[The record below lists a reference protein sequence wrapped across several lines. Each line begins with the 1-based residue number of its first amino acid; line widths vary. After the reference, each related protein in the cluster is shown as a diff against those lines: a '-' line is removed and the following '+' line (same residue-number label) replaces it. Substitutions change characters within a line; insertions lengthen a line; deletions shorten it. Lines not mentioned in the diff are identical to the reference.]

1 MSSADADADG
11 SSDATA
17 APGGATAGDP
27 GDGDNGRYVS
37 GWTPYREWFRD
48 RWAQGGAA
56 AWGTALAHLLVG
68 ALLFALVAGFDLGSL
83 PIGGSLIWFLYLSL
97 TVGVLYVATAPPA
110 EPYVA
115 WLDERWMESD
125 VDKLLIVLGHVVL
138 VFFVFAVALGLP
150 FNGLVGALASVFFF
164 TAVYAMMVLALNLH
178 WGYAGIFN
186 IGIAG
191 FMAVGVYVM
200 AILSGSTDP
209 GPASVPGLGL
219 PLPIGILGGVVAAA
233 LVGLV
238 AALPALRLRADYF
251 AIVTVA
257 LSEII
262 RITLKSTAL
271 QEFTIAGITTG
282 TGGATG
288 ITMPGNPVR
297 LLFYQSF
304 DAGAEPA
311 LLGSVLFPL
320 LEGLRV
326 TLIPPGSSW
335 LGIVPLPAFTLD
347 LAVEPAVIANLAY
360 VLVLAAFVALFYV
373 LLVRTGNSPFG
384 RVLKA
389 IREDEVVAKSLGK
402 DTNRFKIVAFMFG
415 CGLMG
420 LGGIL
425 WQGSQGFTNP
435 GAFRPIITFYIWVAL
450 IIGGAGSN
458 TGSVLGGALFAGAI
472 WEGPVYVRR
481 VVTNF
486 VEFGDTPGT
495 FPAAVA
501 PLIEGK
507 VLPLLSFLLANVS
520 ALRFILVGVILVT
533 LMQRRPEGL
542 LGHRKEEAAAIPL
555 TRPGG
560 GDGDGI
566 GEPTAAAD
574 PVADGGRDDAA
585 DGGAR

>member
-1 MSSADADADG
+1 MSSPAETADAGSTGTADG
-11 SSDATA
+11 SD
-17 APGGATAGDP
+17 GAREIP
-27 GDGDNGRYVS
+27 
-37 GWTPYREWFRD
+37 GWTPYRAWFRQQ
-48 RWAQGGAA
+48 WAQGGAV
-56 AWGTALAHLLVG
+56 AWGTALGHLLVG
-68 ALLFALVAGFDLGSL
+68 LLVFALVVGFDVATL
-83 PIGGSLIWFLYLSL
+83 PVGGSLVWFVYLTV
-97 TVGVLYVATAPPA
+97 TVGVLYAATAPPA

-115 WLDERWMESD
+115 WLDDRWMESD
-125 VDKLLIVLGHVVL
+125 TDKLLIILGHVVL

-150 FNGLVGALASVFFF
+150 FNGLAGALGSVFFF

-200 AILSGSTDP
+200 AILSTPVQG
-209 GPASVPGLGL
+209 GPTAVPGFGL
-219 PLPIGILGGVVAAA
+219 PLPIGILGGVLAAA
-233 LVGLV
+233 VVGLV
-238 AALPALRLRADYF
+238 TALPALRLRADYF

-257 LSEII
+257 FSEIV
-262 RITLKSTAL
+262 RLTLNSRTL
-271 QEFTIAGITTG
+271 QEVTFAGITTG

-288 ITMPGNPVR
+288 KTMPGNPVR
-297 LLFYQSF
+297 LLFFESF
-304 DAGAEPA
+304 EPGAGPA

-320 LEGLRV
+320 FEGLRV
-326 TLIPPGSSW
+326 QLIPPNSS
-335 LGIVPLPAFTLD
+335 LVGVVPLPAFTLD
-347 LAVEPAVIANLAY
+347 LAVEPPVIVNWAY
-360 VLVLAAFVALFYV
+360 VAILAGFVGLFYV

-425 WQGSQGFTNP
+425 WQGSQGFVNP
-435 GAFRPIITFYIWVAL
+435 NGFRPIITFYIWVAL

-458 TGSVLGGALFAGAI
+458 TGSVLGGALFAGLI

-486 VEFGDTPGT
+486 VDFGDTPAT
-495 FPAAVA
+495 FPAAIGPFV
-501 PLIEGK
+501 EGE
-507 VLPLLSFLLANVS
+507 VLPFLAYMLGNVS
-520 ALRFILVGVILVT
+520 ALRFVLVGVILVV
-533 LMQRRPEGL
+533 LMQTRPEGL

-555 TRPGG
+555 GRPTRGS
-560 GDGDGI
+560 GDDA
-566 GEPTAAAD
+566 T
-574 PVADGGRDDAA
+574 DGGNQ
-585 DGGAR
+585 

>member
-1 MSSADADADG
+1 MSSPTESVDTGDRTADA
-11 SSDATA
+11 
-17 APGGATAGDP
+17 GDDDSRTIP
-27 GDGDNGRYVS
+27 

-48 RWAQGGAA
+48 RWSEGGAT
-56 AWGTALAHLLVG
+56 AWATALGHLLVG
-68 ALLFALVAGFDLGSL
+68 GVLFALVAGFDLGTL
-83 PIGGSLIWFLYLSL
+83 PIGGSLIWFVYLSI
-97 TVGVLYVATAPPA
+97 TVGVLYVATAPPS

-115 WLDERWMESD
+115 WLEDRWMESD
-125 VDKLLIVLGHVVL
+125 ADKLLIILGHVVV

-150 FNGLVGALASVFFF
+150 FNGLMGALSSVLFF
-164 TAVYAMMVLALNLH
+164 TAVYAMLVLALNLH
-178 WGYAGIFN
+178 WGYAGVFN

-200 AILSGSTDP
+200 AILSSSTE
-209 GPASVPGLGL
+209 ASATSVPGLGL
-219 PLPIGILGGVVAAA
+219 PLPIGILGGVLAAA

-262 RITLKSTAL
+262 RLTLNSRTL
-271 QEFTIAGITTG
+271 QEFTIAGVTTG

-297 LLFYQSF
+297 LLFYDGF
-304 DAGAEPA
+304 GAGAEPA
-311 LLGSVLFPL
+311 LLGAILFPSFRD
-320 LEGLRV
+320 LRV
-326 TLIPPGSSW
+326 ELIPPGSSW
-335 LGIVPLPAFTLD
+335 LGVVPLPAFTLD
-347 LAVEPAVIANLAY
+347 LAVQPSVISNWAY
-360 VLVLAAFVALFYV
+360 VVVLAGFVALFYV

-389 IREDEVVAKSLGK
+389 IREDEMVAKSLGK

-458 TGSVLGGALFAGAI
+458 TGSVLGGALFAGAL

-481 VVTNF
+481 VVTNY
-486 VEFGDTPGT
+486 VDFGDTPST
-495 FPAAVA
+495 FPAAVG
-501 PLIEGK
+501 PFIEGE
-507 VLPLLSFLLANVS
+507 VLPFLAFMLGNVS
-520 ALRFILVGVILVT
+520 ALRFILVGVILVV

-555 TRPGG
+555 TRP
-560 GDGDGI
+560 
-566 GEPTAAAD
+566 
-574 PVADGGRDDAA
+574 DGGHDAA
-585 DGGAR
+585 DDGGAQ

>member
-1 MSSADADADG
+1 MSSPTESVDPTEDA
-11 SSDATA
+11 
-17 APGGATAGDP
+17 AGDDAAA
-27 GDGDNGRYVS
+27 GDDGREIP

-48 RWAQGGAA
+48 RWSEGGAT
-56 AWGTALAHLLVG
+56 AWATALGHLLVG
-68 ALLFALVAGFDLGSL
+68 GVLFALVAGFDLGTL
-83 PIGGSLIWFLYLSL
+83 PIGGSLVWFVYLSV
-97 TVGVLYVATAPPA
+97 TVAALYVATAPPA

-115 WLDERWMESD
+115 WLEDRWMESD
-125 VDKLLIVLGHVVL
+125 VDKLLIVLGHVVV

-150 FNGLVGALASVFFF
+150 FNGLMGALSSVLFF

-178 WGYAGIFN
+178 WGYAGVFN

-191 FMAVGVYVM
+191 FMAVGVYAM
-200 AILSGSTDP
+200 AILSSPTEAGA
-209 GPASVPGLGL
+209 ASVPGLGL
-219 PLPIGILGGVVAAA
+219 PLPIGILGGVLAAA
-233 LVGLV
+233 IVGLV

-257 LSEII
+257 FSEII
-262 RITLKSTAL
+262 RLTLNSRTL
-271 QEFTIAGITTG
+271 QEFTIAGVTTG

-297 LLFYQSF
+297 LLFYDGF
-304 DAGAEPA
+304 GAGAEPA

-320 LEGLRV
+320 FRGLRIE
-326 TLIPPGSSW
+326 LIPPGSSW
-335 LGIVPLPAFTLD
+335 LGVVPLPAFTLD
-347 LAVEPAVIANLAY
+347 LAVQPSVISNWAY
-360 VLVLAAFVALFYV
+360 VVVLSAFVALFYV

-458 TGSVLGGALFAGAI
+458 TGSVLGGALFAGAL

-481 VVTNF
+481 VVTNY
-486 VEFGDTPGT
+486 VDFGSTPST
-495 FPAAVA
+495 FPGAVA
-501 PLIEGK
+501 PFVEGE
-507 VLPLLSFLLANVS
+507 VLPFLAFLLDNVS
-520 ALRFILVGVILVT
+520 ALRFILVGVILVA

-542 LGHRKEEAAAIPL
+542 LGHRKEEAAAISL

-560 GDGDGI
+560 GGGGGSTTADGD
-566 GEPTAAAD
+566 A
-574 PVADGGRDDAA
+574 VADGGREADG

>member
-1 MSSADADADG
+1 VSSPTESADATEDG
-11 SSDATA
+11 A
-17 APGGATAGDP
+17 AGD
-27 GDGDNGRYVS
+27 DAGREVP

-48 RWAQGGAA
+48 RWSEGGAT
-56 AWGTALAHLLVG
+56 AWATALGHLLVG
-68 ALLFALVAGFDLGSL
+68 GVLFALVAGFDLGTL
-83 PIGGSLIWFLYLSL
+83 PVGGSLVWFVYLSV
-97 TVGVLYVATAPPA
+97 TVAVLYAATAPPS

-115 WLDERWMESD
+115 WLENRWMESD
-125 VDKLLIVLGHVVL
+125 ADKLLIILGHVVV

-150 FNGLVGALASVFFF
+150 FNGLMGALGSVLFFS
-164 TAVYAMMVLALNLH
+164 AVYAMMVLALNLH
-178 WGYAGIFN
+178 WGYAGVFN

-191 FMAVGVYVM
+191 FMAIGVYVM
-200 AILSGSTDP
+200 AILSSPTEAGA
-209 GPASVPGLGL
+209 ASVPGLGL
-219 PLPIGILGGVVAAA
+219 PLPIGILGGVLAAA
-233 LVGLV
+233 FVGLV

-262 RITLKSTAL
+262 RLTLNSRTL
-271 QEFTIAGITTG
+271 QEFTIAGVTTG

-288 ITMPGNPVR
+288 ITMPGNPIR
-297 LLFYQSF
+297 LLFYEGF
-304 DAGAEPA
+304 GAGAEPA

-320 LEGLRV
+320 FRDLRV
-326 TLIPPGSSW
+326 ELIPPGSSW
-335 LGIVPLPAFTLD
+335 LGVVPLPAFTLD
-347 LAVEPAVIANLAY
+347 LVVQPSVISNWAY
-360 VLVLAAFVALFYV
+360 VVVLAGFVGLFYV
-373 LLVRTGNSPFG
+373 LLARTGNSPFG

-458 TGSVLGGALFAGAI
+458 TGSVLGGALFAGAL

-486 VEFGDTPGT
+486 VDFGDTPST
-495 FPAAVA
+495 FPGAVA
-501 PLIEGK
+501 PFVEGE
-507 VLPLLSFLLANVS
+507 VLPFLAFMLDNVS
-520 ALRFILVGVILVT
+520 ALRFILVGVILVM

-555 TRPGG
+555 TRPSGGSDG
-560 GDGDGI
+560 GDAV
-566 GEPTAAAD
+566 P
-574 PVADGGRDDAA
+574 DGGREVAD

>member
-1 MSSADADADG
+1 MSSPTETADASA
-11 SSDATA
+11 AT
-17 APGGATAGDP
+17 GAGD
-27 GDGDNGRYVS
+27 GREIP
-37 GWTPYREWFRD
+37 GWTPYRAWFRD
-48 RWAQGGAA
+48 QWAQGGAV
-56 AWGTALAHLLVG
+56 AWGTALGHLFVGLV
-68 ALLFALVAGFDLGSL
+68 AFALVVGFDVGSL
-83 PIGGSLIWFLYLSL
+83 PIGGSLVWFVYLSL
-97 TVGVLYVATAPPA
+97 TVVVLYAATAPPA

-115 WLDERWMESD
+115 WLDDRWMESD
-125 VDKLLIVLGHVVL
+125 TDKLLIILGHVVA
-138 VFFVFAVALGLP
+138 VFFLFAVALGLP
-150 FNGLVGALASVFFF
+150 FNGLAGALGSVFFF

-200 AILSGSTDP
+200 AILSTPVDA
-209 GPASVPGLGL
+209 GPTGVPGLGL

-233 LVGLV
+233 VVGLV

-262 RITLKSTAL
+262 RLSLNSRVL
-271 QEFTIAGITTG
+271 QEFTVAGVTTG

-288 ITMPGNPVR
+288 KTMPGNPIR
-297 LLFYQSF
+297 LLFYESF
-304 DAGAEPA
+304 DPGAGPA
-311 LLGSVLFPL
+311 LLGSVLFPVF
-320 LEGLRV
+320 EGLRV
-326 TLIPPGSSW
+326 QLIPPNSFLVGV
-335 LGIVPLPAFTLD
+335 VPLPAFTLD
-347 LAVEPAVIANLAY
+347 LAVEPPVIVNWAY
-360 VLVLAAFVALFYV
+360 VAVLVGAVALFYV

-425 WQGSQGFTNP
+425 WQGSQGFANP
-435 GAFRPIITFYIWVAL
+435 NAFRPIITFYIWVAL

-458 TGSVLGGALFAGAI
+458 TGSVLGGALFAGLI

-481 VVTNF
+481 VVTNY
-486 VEFGDTPGT
+486 VELGGTPGT
-495 FPAAVA
+495 FPAAVG
-501 PLIEGK
+501 PFVEGE
-507 VLPLLSFLLANVS
+507 VLPFLAYMLGNIS
-520 ALRFILVGVILVT
+520 ALRFVLVGVILVA
-533 LMQRRPEGL
+533 LMQTRPEGL

-555 TRPGG
+555 GRPTERAGGEGGTPRPTRSRTGA
-560 GDGDGI
+560 
-566 GEPTAAAD
+566 TARR
-574 PVADGGRDDAA
+574 G
-585 DGGAR
+585 

>member
-1 MSSADADADG
+1 MSVVADG
-11 SSDATA
+11 DREV
-17 APGGATAGDP
+17 P
-27 GDGDNGRYVS
+27 

-48 RWAQGGAA
+48 RWAEGGAV
-56 AWGTALAHLLVG
+56 AWGTALGHLLVG
-68 ALLFALVAGFDLGSL
+68 AVVFALVAGFDLGTL
-83 PIGGSLIWFLYLSL
+83 PLGGSLIWFLYLTI
-97 TVGVLYVATAPPA
+97 TVGVLYAATAPPA
-110 EPYVA
+110 EPYVT
-115 WLDERWMESD
+115 WLEDRWMDSD
-125 VDKLLIVLGHVVL
+125 TDKLLIVLGHVVV

-150 FNGLVGALASVFFF
+150 FNGLMGALASVFFF

-178 WGYAGIFN
+178 WGYAGVFN
-186 IGIAG
+186 IGVAG

-200 AILSGSTDP
+200 AILSSPTEG
-209 GPASVPGLGL
+209 GAASVPGLGL
-219 PLPIGILGGVVAAA
+219 PLPIGIAGGVLAAA

-262 RITLKSTAL
+262 RLTLNSRAL
-271 QEFTIAGITTG
+271 QEFSVPWVSLEGGVSLTSRVTG

-288 ITMPGNPVR
+288 ITMPGNPLR
-297 LLFYQSF
+297 LLFYDGF
-304 DAGAEPA
+304 GAGAEPA

-320 LEGLRV
+320 FEGLRIE
-326 TLIPPGSSW
+326 LIPPGSSW

-347 LAVEPAVIANLAY
+347 LAIQPSVISNWAY
-360 VLVLAAFVALFYV
+360 VVVLTGFVALFYV
-373 LLVRTGNSPFG
+373 LLARTGNSPFG

-389 IREDEVVAKSLGK
+389 IREDEIVAQSLGK
-402 DTNRFKIVAFMFG
+402 DTRRFKIVAFMVG

-481 VVTNF
+481 VVTNY
-486 VEFGDTPGT
+486 VEFGDTPST
-495 FPAAVA
+495 FPGAVA
-501 PLIEGK
+501 PFVEGE
-507 VLPLLSFLLANVS
+507 VLPFLAFLLDNVS
-520 ALRFILVGVILVT
+520 ALRFILVGVILVL
-533 LMQRRPEGL
+533 LMQTRPEGL
-542 LGHRKEEAAAIPL
+542 LGHRKEEAAAISL
-555 TRPGG
+555 GRPSAG
-560 GDGDGI
+560 
-566 GEPTAAAD
+566 
-574 PVADGGRDDAA
+574 DDAA
-585 DGGAR
+585 TDGGEQ